1 MAGASGNGTNATTT
15 ATAGATLKASAGD
28 AAQSVIPKRMNDSLW
43 WESFVELLEQL
54 ESTPPYSDIS
64 DNMIDKLRR
73 NHAWFLDTV
82 SCFKPPNEASR
93 LALESHEIC
102 FGSHSLV
109 IKPELKEV
117 AFRASKYLCL
127 DEVQMYIL
135 VSMIFEHNN
144 SIAVSDGQKIQNLI
158 LLQYFIER
166 QCLLK
171 CVRWIFVKA
180 IYVSSKTHK
189 NNEIKREALQLI
201 HDGLE
206 ARMLSTIKDLVS
218 SVSSEKTFLDA
229 EFIALWVDE
238 TIIEDNLI
246 LDVLFLAYYENF
258 CVCNAVQWI
267 NLCSL
272 FKNVLSGTYSIE
284 NIAVSGE
291 AQALF
296 AHVKA
301 QLLFILIETLDLE
314 NLLHMVNEEVPFSD
328 GGAMFSMLDIQ
339 EINSLVSSLSI
350 LGMVECGP
358 LLLAWAVFICLISS
372 LPDMKNNLIL
382 MEIDHVDYVHQ
393 AFEVRPFNYLLE
405 VLRSSCLRD
414 SDGPISGQLSILRTF
429 VSAFIASYDFSHQPE
444 KDLLSLIL
452 EMLCEIYHGEES
464 LSIQFWDRDSFV
476 DGPIRSLLYMLESE
490 YPYRTVEF
498 VCFLSALCNGSWSAQ
513 CVYSFLDKMHGMTL
527 LFEVPSGSCCTGV
540 YEIVK
545 AHYRIPVPGL
555 DGVFIPLGARGQI
568 LKFVDDNIALVRW
581 ECAHSGVY
589 VLLLRMAQLS
599 HSSGQDD
606 MFPILNL
613 LYCLISSNLA
623 LCFKLL
629 HLDESMYAHAA
640 QNSGFLEMNVCIDVL
655 RVISLLAVRLIED
668 GRHVNAV
675 GMCISLLAKMVECAP
690 SLVIKSV
697 LSSNIFGTANP
708 KFSSGGLLFSGA
720 LFQILLADL
729 WEEKECFVLTTS
741 VLDYAIQHL
750 EKGVLDVMK
759 SCIRGVRI
767 SHMAGSLVWDI
778 LIFDSSVHNALFQL
792 LLVANQ
798 VLEKTYG
805 YHLSQIKEID
815 GLQAAACSSMDIICS
830 LLTDMSKHGD
840 GNTGC
845 DRASLAFIGTIMS
858 NILDDCQGL
867 QSRSLG
873 KMIAKGTISRHGISK

>member
-15 ATAGATLKASAGD
+15 ATASATLKASAGD

-218 SVSSEKTFLDA
+218 SLSSEKTFLDA

-258 CVCNAVQWI
+258 CVCNAVQWM

-350 LGMVECGP
+350 LGTVECGP

-382 MEIDHVDYVHQ
+382 MDIDHVDYVHQ

-513 CVYSFLDKMHGMTL
+513 CVFLVVLVARVFMRLSKL
-527 LFEVPSGSCCTGV
+527 IINS
-540 YEIVK
+540 
-545 AHYRIPVPGL
+545 VPGL

-640 QNSGFLEMNVCIDVL
+640 QNNGFLEMNVCIDVL

-708 KFSSGGLLFSGA
+708 KFSRHGYDATSFRFLATVGGA
-720 LFQILLADL
+720 K
-729 WEEKECFVLTTS
+729 WVFVS
-741 VLDYAIQHL
+741 VLDFAIRHL
-750 EKGVLDVMK
+750 EKEG
-759 SCIRGVRI
+759 
-767 SHMAGSLVWDI
+767 VWDT
-778 LIFDSSVHNALFQL
+778 LSRVL
-792 LLVANQ
+792 LLYFLFN
-798 VLEKTYG
+798 
-805 YHLSQIKEID
+805 
-815 GLQAAACSSMDIICS
+815 MS
-830 LLTDMSKHGD
+830 LLTMRVIQVEVWSPESY
-840 GNTGC
+840 TEV
-845 DRASLAFIGTIMS
+845 
-858 NILDDCQGL
+858 
-867 QSRSLG
+867 
-873 KMIAKGTISRHGISK
+873 